1 MWCCIRLGN
10 RDGNIH
16 VPTPHLA
23 SDKVRT
29 SYPGGFDE
37 LEEVHHM
44 FSLQSLH
51 HGMDGDEGTCTTH
64 TITGKGE
71 GEGKGEGGR
80 GGGRERGR
88 EGEGKGRGEEK
99 GEKDDVGRV

>member
-1 MWCCIRLGN
+1 MGVIGEMEGARMEELV
-10 RDGNIH
+10 RAYHI
-16 VPTPHLA
+16 V
-23 SDKVRT
+23 DKVRT

-64 TITGKGE
+64 TITGKGVGE
-71 GEGKGEGGR
+71 GEGRERRGR
-80 GGGRERGR
+80 GWRERRERGR
-88 EGEGKGRGEEK
+88 ERVGRGETK
-99 GEKDDVGRV
+99 C